1 MVDSNF
7 NESDLFMRIMILN
20 SLYYPYRVGGAEISV
35 QLLAEQLVKLE
46 NEVKV
51 ITLHDKKEIKTDFVN
66 GVEVTYLPLKNIYWG
81 FPNTTTSKF
90 KKAIWHFIDCYNFEM
105 KKMVSVQIAQFKPDI
120 VHTNN
125 ICGFSVSA
133 WDAVKKAKVKL
144 VHTSRDY

>member
-51 ITLHDKKEIKTDFVN
+51 ITLHDKKEIKTDFV
-66 GVEVTYLPLKNIYWG
+66 
-81 FPNTTTSKF
+81 
-90 KKAIWHFIDCYNFEM
+90 
-105 KKMVSVQIAQFKPDI
+105 SV
-120 VHTNN
+120 
-125 ICGFSVSA
+125 
-133 WDAVKKAKVKL
+133 
-144 VHTSRDY
+144 

>member
-51 ITLHDKKEIKTDFVN
+51 ITLHDKKK
-66 GVEVTYLPLKNIYWG
+66 
-81 FPNTTTSKF
+81 
-90 KKAIWHFIDCYNFEM
+90 
-105 KKMVSVQIAQFKPDI
+105 
-120 VHTNN
+120 
-125 ICGFSVSA
+125 
-133 WDAVKKAKVKL
+133 
-144 VHTSRDY
+144 